1 MPGGAQSPPQR
12 SVYDTH
18 STHNSRMDSLPVHA
32 VGASHA
38 NDSSLTDAVA
48 EIDLER
54 VQRLLSAGSDP
65 NAVRDPG
72 GEESHQPDRPLKMV
86 MFRLSDAL
94 LSADDLAMLAKIA
107 AALLDAGAEPGPAMQ
122 LAETRYG
129 QYPGADDRDAWEAWH
144 LVAAAT
150 RYST

>member
-1 MPGGAQSPPQR
+1 MSLVSTPREPPKLI
-12 SVYDTH
+12 
-18 STHNSRMDSLPVHA
+18 HNSRMDSPPVHA
-32 VGASHA
+32 VGGSRATG
-38 NDSSLTDAVA
+38 SSLTDAVA

-94 LSADDLAMLAKIA
+94 LSADDLAVLVKIA

-122 LAETRYG
+122 LAQTRYG
-129 QYPGADDRDAWEAWH
+129 PYPGADDRHAWEAWH

-150 RYST
+150 LEI